1 MSEIRGVIRKMKTEL
16 PADGIAQY
24 QLRLGDVSAPL
35 NPCIGEH
42 VSFAFTG
49 QMTCIQCDRAIKKT
63 FQQGYCYPCC
73 QRLNECGGCLI
84 FPERCQVES
93 GNCDPTDWAHAH
105 CSAPQILYLANS
117 SGLKV
122 GITRQSQMPHRW
134 IDQGARTALPVL
146 QAHNRYRVG
155 QLEVLF
161 KTLVSDRTVYQRMLK
176 NEVPA
181 IDLLAERDRLCA
193 ELSDSLV
200 ALGVE
205 EKDSG
210 IDWVQE
216 AAVCAIDYPV
226 QCYPTR
232 IKTLSFDRTPEIS
245 GQLLGIKAQYL
256 ILDTGVLNMRKF
268 GGYWVTATLPASA
281 E

>member
-1 MSEIRGVIRKMKTEL
+1 
-16 PADGIAQY
+16 
-24 QLRLGDVSAPL
+24 
-35 NPCIGEH
+35 
-42 VSFAFTG
+42 
-49 QMTCIQCDRAIKKT
+49 
-63 FQQGYCYPCC
+63 
-73 QRLNECGGCLI
+73 
-84 FPERCQVES
+84 
-93 GNCDPTDWAHAH
+93 
-105 CSAPQILYLANS
+105 
-117 SGLKV
+117 
-122 GITRQSQMPHRW
+122 MPHRW

-181 IDLLAERDRLCA
+181 MDLLAERDRLCA
-193 ELSDSLV
+193 ELSDSLL

-268 GGYWVTATLPASA
+268 GGYWVTATLPASV
-281 E
+281 